1 MADFGGIRV
10 FALGASR
17 EYGERVSR
25 HLELA
30 LSPIEERPF
39 EDGEHKT
46 RPLVTVRNHD
56 VYVVQSLY
64 ADGLESVN
72 DKLCKLLFFIG
83 ALKDASANRVTAVV
97 PYLGYARKDQKTQL
111 RDPVTTKYVAAMFE
125 AIGTDKLMTMDVHN
139 LAAMQ
144 NAFRRPTEHLTALDL
159 LAETLSPMLRG
170 QDVAV
175 VSPDIGGAKRAARLR
190 AILSK
195 ASGREPTVAF
205 VEKQR
210 GGGVVTGGLLVGDVK
225 NRTVVIV
232 DDLIGSGTT
241 VHLAVQ
247 ACKQNGARRVVV
259 AATHGLFIGKA
270 AAVVEDPAIEKVLV
284 TDTVPPFRLPA
295 SLVDSKLIVLDSAR
309 LFADAIYR
317 NHADD

>member
-270 AAVVEDPAIEKVLV
+270 AAVVEEPAIEKVLV

>member
-10 FALGASR
+10 FALGGSR

-25 HLELA
+25 HLEIA
-30 LSPIEERPF
+30 LSPVEERPF

-56 VYVVQSLY
+56 VYAIQSLY
-64 ADGLESVN
+64 ADNAENVN

-97 PYLGYARKDQKTQL
+97 PYLAYARKDQKTQL

-125 AIGTDKLMTMDVHN
+125 AVGTDKLMTMDVHN

-144 NAFRRPTEHLTALDL
+144 NAFRKPTEHLVALDL
-159 LAETLSPMLRG
+159 IAETLSPLLRG
-170 QDVAV
+170 HDVAV

-190 AILSK
+190 TILAK

-210 GGGVVTGGLLVGDVK
+210 GGGLVTGGLLVGDVK
-225 NRTVVIV
+225 DRAAVII

-241 VHLAVQ
+241 VRLAAQ
-247 ACKQNGARRVVV
+247 ACKQSGARRTVV

-284 TDTVPPFRLPA
+284 TDTVPPFRL
-295 SLVDSKLIVLDSAR
+295 SGDLVDRKLIVLDSAR